1 MNINISKKSLILALA
16 ISIIILGLVAAF
28 APNSPLKLEFP
39 SISFNLSS
47 KNIASSTPSVSSAP
61 EVPLYKPVIDYEQA
75 VTGAVEKAS
84 PAVVSIIISK
94 DLPVI
99 EQCPY
104 NPLSDLPPEFQQYF
118 GDQYQFSQ
126 PCQSQNGKT
135 QRQEIGGGS
144 GFIISEDGLVA
155 TNKHVVFDTAA
166 SYTVLTN
173 DGKKY
178 DAEILARHP
187 SLDIAILKIK
197 APADG
202 LPVLILGDS
211 DSIKLG
217 QTAIV
222 IGNALGEL
230 RNTVSVGVISGLSR
244 TVTAGGEGVTET
256 IEGVIQT
263 DAAINPGNSGGP
275 LLNLKGEVI
284 GINTAMVSGAQN
296 IGFALPINQVK
307 KAIESVK
314 ATGKISVPYLGVRY
328 LTITS
333 DLVQKEKLSVEN
345 GVLLRGGSDGPAIAP
360 NSPAN
365 KAGLQAEDIITELNG
380 DKINQDYSLS
390 YLIQKYNVGE
400 KVSLKILRN
409 GKEITLQ
416 ATLEERPK

>member
-1 MNINISKKSLILALA
+1 MNINISKKSLILVLA
-16 ISIIILGLVAAF
+16 IAVIILGGVAAF
-28 APNSPLKLEFP
+28 APNSPLKLKFP

-47 KNIASSTPSVSSAP
+47 KNAVSSTPAVS
-61 EVPLYKPVIDYEQA
+61 LYKPVIDYEQA
-75 VTGAVEKAS
+75 VTSAVEKAS
-84 PAVVSIIISK
+84 PAVVSIIVSK

-104 NPLSDLPPEFQQYF
+104 NPFSDLPPEFQQYF

-144 GFIISEDGLVA
+144 GFIISKDGLIA
-155 TNKHVVFDTAA
+155 TNKHVVFDTEA

-197 APADG
+197 APAG
-202 LPVLILGDS
+202 GVPVLILGDS

-222 IGNALGEL
+222 IGNALGEF
-230 RNTVSVGVISGLSR
+230 RNTVSVGVISGLFR
-244 TVTAGGEGVTET
+244 TVTAGGEGTTET

-314 ATGKISVPYLGVRY
+314 ATGDISVPYLGVRY
-328 LTITS
+328 IQITS
-333 DLVQKEKLSVEN
+333 DLAQKEKLPVEN
-345 GVLLRGGSDGPAIAP
+345 GVLVRGSSDGPAIVP
-360 NSPAN
+360 DSPAK
-365 KAGLQAEDIITELNG
+365 KAGLQAEDIITKLNG
-380 DKINQDYSLS
+380 EKIDQDHSLS
-390 YLIQKYNVGE
+390 YLIRKYNVGE
-400 KVSLKILRN
+400 KISLKILRD
-409 GKEITLQ
+409 GKEMTLQ
-416 ATLEERPK
+416 ATLEERPKQ